1 MIMEDRLAV
10 IVGVVQ
16 GEEGVVGCVSCT
28 GDQFTVRIGDRF
40 KTIILLMMTTMTW
53 NIDYYAII
61 VS

>member
-1 MIMEDRLAV
+1 MIMKDRLAA

-16 GEEGVVGCVSCT
+16 VVGVVGCVSCT
-28 GDQFTVRIGDRF
+28 RDQFTVRIGDRF